1 MPRII
6 VPFYY
11 GLGSRYSYLA
21 ATQIDRI
28 EAATKCQFEW
38 LPLHSGELIRRAN
51 RGQSPFDGDARSGQ
65 YDWTY
70 RQRDAEAWARYYE
83 VPYKEPVAFRV
94 DPSDLAK
101 ACWAADVEG
110 QLKAMS
116 RRIFRAVF
124 VESLVISR
132 DVLGELA
139 SEVGLVRSELIA
151 ALDAP
156 DVVAKHEAVL
166 DRAIQDG
173 AFGVP
178 TSIVAEQV
186 FWGNDRL
193 PLVEHFLAKPRNGVS
208 G

>member
-1 MPRII
+1 MPQTV
-6 VPFYY
+6 VPFYF

-21 ATQIDRI
+21 ATQLERI
-28 EAATKCQFEW
+28 EFETKCRFEW
-38 LPLHSGELIRRAN
+38 LPLQSGELIRRAN
-51 RGQSPFDGDARSGQ
+51 SGQSPFDGDPRSGQ

-70 RQRDAEAWARYYE
+70 RQSDAEAWARYYE
-83 VPYKEPVAFRV
+83 IPYKEPVAFRA

-101 ACWAADVEG
+101 ACWAADAEG

-116 RRIFRAVF
+116 WRIFHAVF
-124 VESLVISR
+124 VEALVISR

-139 SEVGLVRSELIA
+139 SEVGLGRSELVA

-156 DVVAKHEAVL
+156 DVVSKHEAVL
-166 DRAIQDG
+166 DRAIQEG

-178 TSIVAEQV
+178 SFIVAGQV

-193 PLVEHFLAKPRNGVS
+193 PLVEHLLANPAIGVS
-208 G
+208 R

>member
-1 MPRII
+1 MGQTV
-6 VPFYY
+6 VPFYF

-21 ATQIDRI
+21 ATQLERI
-28 EAATKCQFEW
+28 EFKTNCRFEW
-38 LPLHSGELIRRAN
+38 VPLQSGELIRRAN
-51 RGQSPFDGDARSGQ
+51 RGHSPFKGLPISGQ

-70 RQRDAEAWARYYE
+70 RQRDAEAWSRLYQ

-116 RRIFRAVF
+116 WRIFRAVF
-124 VESLVISR
+124 VETLVVSR
-132 DVLGELA
+132 DVLGQLA
-139 SEVGLVRSELIA
+139 SDVGLAGSELVA

-156 DVVAKHEAVL
+156 EVAARHEAAL
-166 DRAIQDG
+166 ARALKDN

-178 TSIVAEQV
+178 TFIVGGQI

-193 PLVEHFLAKPRNGVS
+193 PLVEHFLAKRVGTLS
-208 G
+208 E